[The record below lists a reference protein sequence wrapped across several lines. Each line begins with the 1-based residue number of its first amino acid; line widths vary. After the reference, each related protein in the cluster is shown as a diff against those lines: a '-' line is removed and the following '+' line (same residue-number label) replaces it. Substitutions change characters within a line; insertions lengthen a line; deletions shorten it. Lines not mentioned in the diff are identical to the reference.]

1 MAREE
6 FDVEIGYSISE
17 GNGDKLVSILSG
29 TAIPDGLNK
38 QAEVNIGSLYIRS
51 GTGELYQKI
60 ANVGAAGDWE
70 LFGVDTLTV
79 EASENLDAGDFVN
92 IFDDLGIGKCR
103 KADNSNDRAAVG
115 FVLAAVTSGNNAT
128 VYFEGTNTALAGMA
142 PGARQ
147 YLGTAGDRTETPV
160 SGSGTIHQFLGV
172 ARSATELPFEAN
184 ESVVN
189 E

>member
-1 MAREE
+1 MANGE
-6 FDVEIGYSISE
+6 FLTIE
-17 GNGDKLVSILSG
+17 SG
-29 TAIPDGLNK
+29 RKTKK
-38 QAEVNIGSLYIRS
+38 QAIDVS
-51 GTGELYQKI
+51 TGVSDADKI
-60 ANVGAAGDWE
+60 LRTDSTGRIDSSFLPVGVGA
-70 LFGVDTLTV
+70 DTLTV

-92 IFDDLGIGKCR
+92 IFDDLGTGKCR
-103 KADNSNDRAAVG
+103 KADNSNDRPAVG

-128 VYFEGTNTALAGMA
+128 VYFEGTNTALAGMT

-160 SGSGTIHQFLGV
+160 GGSGTIHQFLGV
-172 ARSATELPFEAN
+172 ARSATELPFEAS